1 MVATPVTSL
10 KPKTLTAAAP
20 APAPAARPAVQSAPA
35 AKPATGDSLKLSS
48 AAKPAAAESHEGL
61 VDKVKDKVGDFFKKF
76 LKMSVDEVWA
86 PYEKDEERRKEN
98 QAHWEM
104 LHPKH

>member
-1 MVATPVTSL
+1 MVATPVSSL
-10 KPKTLTAAAP
+10 KPLTTATA
-20 APAPAARPAVQSAPA
+20 APAPAARA
-35 AKPATGDSLKLSS
+35 AQPTTAAARPVAGDSLKLSS
-48 AAKPAAAESHEGL
+48 ASKPAAEAPKEGL

-104 LHPKH
+104 LHPKR